1 MSLDAKLVRLG
12 GNIGAVRADVTTAS
26 QYVDELERA
35 LASAEK
41 VANADRYVS
50 KKKGPDTSH

>member
-1 MSLDAKLVRLG
+1 
-12 GNIGAVRADVTTAS
+12 
-26 QYVDELERA
+26 VDELERA
-35 LASAEK
+35 LASSEK